1 MLVTRSKQI
10 RCLNGR
16 FPFLNGRNLLVFLR
30 TFAPIITEVTLHR
43 QIGIYRR
50 LFVLAFLWPAIQ
62 GVQAQPREPYQTTIF
77 GTRDGLPHNAVHA
90 LCQDRNGYLWIGTEA
105 GLSRYN
111 GYQFEHFLQA
121 KDQRIGYVRSLFET
135 PDGILWIGTETGIFM
150 AIHGRIHPVS
160 LTFGG
165 KYKQVRDF
173 LWDDKQQRLWFAC
186 ASGPFYF
193 TNQQISILKK
203 QPDARDFF
211 PASQVGW
218 SDMTAGDPRAFVI
231 EMDGLNRLWVGNA
244 NSLFCCDARSSRRI
258 WQSNT
263 NDEITCMTSVGKDTL
278 YFGGNSST
286 LFGYLNGKVERFA
299 DSMYYVTD
307 LLEHNGEH
315 LFFSAG
321 EMYRITP
328 QGMVKIWDHNIRV
341 GVSDVIV
348 DRENNVWVATWEGL
362 VKISPRFFEQM
373 PVSQYPALEEI
384 YGIGVDA
391 AGLPLFGA
399 NHGKAYQLT
408 GGAKPQL
415 RSLHT
420 RICPNANINDF
431 YTDALGRQWIATEYE
446 GLAVLE
452 SGQLRRLGQ
461 KDGLHDEGL
470 FRLLP
475 ARNGDLWAIGD
486 GGVSKIELS
495 GTSIHQRTPRIQ
507 AIRFVD
513 TQEGLN
519 TLTCGV
525 EDPLGGLWFGGN
537 RGLYQKTARGLE
549 EIPLFPDQNIMISGM
564 SLNPSG
570 LLWIATL
577 GNGLICCSW
586 NGAQWQPERTF
597 TEKDGLFSGNLLA
610 VLADSKGRIWIGYG
624 FGIGLLEFSA
634 DKTWHIRY
642 FNDRDGFFPKG
653 CHRMQIM
660 ETPSGRFW
668 VASPTG
674 VCHFR
679 PDSFTRNEVAPI
691 VRIREVQL
699 FEGYYD
705 YKPYCDS
712 LSPVT
717 GLPEHL
723 VLPYSLN
730 NLHFVFDGLS
740 LTNPDNNR
748 FRFRLAGADESWRT
762 PQQGNLQVTYP
773 KLGPGTYSFYVEVEN
788 SDGVR
793 TQQPAVFHFEIL
805 APFWQ
810 KTGFWALIMA
820 LFVAM
825 TIMLARNRIRRI
837 RRQESEKTAI
847 QAQIAELKVQAL
859 RSQINPHFI
868 FNCLAG
874 IQECVLQEQFMDA
887 NDYLTRFARLL
898 RLTLERS
905 DKTYISLPQ
914 ELEMLLLYLELENT
928 RLGQQINYQINSHV
942 LEHDSGLLLPTFI
955 IQPFVENAIWH
966 GLMHKKGEKQLKINI
981 SIETRRNEN
990 KILEK
995 KILPEENIL
1004 VIEITDNGIGRVRST
1019 EIRRLKIAG
1028 HQSKGIR
1035 ISEERLKLT
1044 HQNASVQYKDLYD
1057 DAGKAAGTSVR
1068 IEIPIKSGEQA

>member
-1 MLVTRSKQI
+1 M
-10 RCLNGR
+10 
-16 FPFLNGRNLLVFLR
+16 
-30 TFAPIITEVTLHR
+30 
-43 QIGIYRR
+43 
-50 LFVLAFLWPAIQ
+50 
-62 GVQAQPREPYQTTIF
+62 
-77 GTRDGLPHNAVHA
+77 
-90 LCQDRNGYLWIGTEA
+90 
-105 GLSRYN
+105 
-111 GYQFEHFLQA
+111 
-121 KDQRIGYVRSLFET
+121 
-135 PDGILWIGTETGIFM
+135 
-150 AIHGRIHPVS
+150 
-160 LTFGG
+160 
-165 KYKQVRDF
+165 
-173 LWDDKQQRLWFAC
+173 
-186 ASGPFYF
+186 
-193 TNQQISILKK
+193 
-203 QPDARDFF
+203 
-211 PASQVGW
+211 
-218 SDMTAGDPRAFVI
+218 
-231 EMDGLNRLWVGNA
+231 
-244 NSLFCCDARSSRRI
+244 
-258 WQSNT
+258 
-263 NDEITCMTSVGKDTL
+263 
-278 YFGGNSST
+278 
-286 LFGYLNGKVERFA
+286 
-299 DSMYYVTD
+299 
-307 LLEHNGEH
+307 
-315 LFFSAG
+315 
-321 EMYRITP
+321 
-328 QGMVKIWDHNIRV
+328 
-341 GVSDVIV
+341 
-348 DRENNVWVATWEGL
+348 
-362 VKISPRFFEQM
+362 
-373 PVSQYPALEEI
+373 
-384 YGIGVDA
+384 
-391 AGLPLFGA
+391 
-399 NHGKAYQLT
+399 
-408 GGAKPQL
+408 
-415 RSLHT
+415 
-420 RICPNANINDF
+420 
-431 YTDALGRQWIATEYE
+431 
-446 GLAVLE
+446 E

-475 ARNGDLWAIGD
+475 TRNGDLWAIGD
-486 GGVSKIELS
+486 GGVSRIELS
-495 GTSIHQRTPRIQ
+495 GTSIPHRTPGIQ
-507 AIRFVD
+507 AIRFAHP
-513 TQEGLN
+513 QEGLN

-525 EDPLGGLWFGGN
+525 EDPLGGLWVGGN

-549 EIPLFPDQNIMISGM
+549 EVSLFPDQNINVSGM
-564 SLNPSG
+564 SLDPSG
-570 LLWIATL
+570 CLWISTL

-586 NGAQWQPERTF
+586 DGAQWQLERIF
-597 TEKDGLFSGNLLA
+597 TGNDGLFSGNLLA
-610 VLADSKGRIWIGYG
+610 VLADSKGRIWVGYG

-634 DKTWHIRY
+634 DLKWHIRY
-642 FNDRDGFFPKG
+642 FNDRDGFFSKG

-668 VASPTG
+668 VASPVG

-679 PDSFTRNEVAPI
+679 PDAFTRNEVAPI

-712 LSPVT
+712 LNPVT

-730 NLHFVFDGLS
+730 NLRFVFDGLS

-748 FRFRLAGADESWRT
+748 FRFRLAGADEAWRS

-773 KLGPGTYSFYVEVEN
+773 KLGPGTYTFYVEVEN

-793 TQQPAVFHFEIL
+793 TQEPAAFQFEIL

-810 KTGFWALIMA
+810 KTWFLALIIA
-820 LFVAM
+820 LFVGM
-825 TIMLARNRIRRI
+825 TFMFVSNRIRRI

-928 RLGQQINYQINSHV
+928 RLGQQIDYQIISHV
-942 LEHDSGLLLPTFI
+942 LEQDSGVLLPAFI

-966 GLMHKKGEKQLKINI
+966 GLMHKKGVKQLKIDI
-981 SIETRRNEN
+981 SMDLRENEKN
-990 KILEK
+990 VIKK
-995 KILPEENIL
+995 KISTEENVLI
-1004 VIEITDNGIGRVRST
+1004 IEITDNGIGRVRSA